1 MALGFSASSGVTYP
15 SIRYT
20 GRLAGDALG
29 TMTQGETTLY
39 PGAGSQTHSS
49 GRWGDYSALALD
61 PDGCTFWY
69 TQEYYASTSSAS
81 WRTRIG
87 SFKFAS
93 CGGTPPPPSA
103 DLSIVKT
110 GPGSATQGSNVSY
123 TLTMKN
129 NGPNDATGMTAT
141 DTAQSGLTLVSASS
155 PLGTCTVNASSATCG
170 PGALANGATT
180 TMTVVATASSLGTFS
195 NTGSVTGTPSDP
207 NTANNSST
215 IFTTVSAP
223 STAPTVSTCVPG
235 AAKPG
240 AATSVV
246 VTGTG
251 FKSGASADFG
261 ARVTV
266 QSVTVNGSTQL
277 TVKIK
282 VNPNAAIGPRTVTVT
297 NTDGQSGSKPGCFNV
312 TN

>member
-1 MALGFSASSGVTYP
+1 M
-15 SIRYT
+15 
-20 GRLAGDALG
+20 
-29 TMTQGETTLY
+29 
-39 PGAGSQTHSS
+39 
-49 GRWGDYSALALD
+49 
-61 PDGCTFWY
+61 
-69 TQEYYASTSSAS
+69 
-81 WRTRIG
+81 
-87 SFKFAS
+87 
-93 CGGTPPPPSA
+93 
-103 DLSIVKT
+103 
-110 GPGSATQGSNVSY
+110 
-123 TLTMKN
+123 
-129 NGPNDATGMTAT
+129 
-141 DTAQSGLTLVSASS
+141 
-155 PLGTCTVNASSATCG
+155 
-170 PGALANGATT
+170 
-180 TMTVVATASSLGTFS
+180 
-195 NTGSVTGTPSDP
+195 TGTPSDP

-297 NTDGQSGSKPGCFNV
+297 NTDGQSGSNTGETITGASLCTGTALVAPV
-312 TN
+312 HQEATSQSRLVSAQASARRRRRRSRSPT